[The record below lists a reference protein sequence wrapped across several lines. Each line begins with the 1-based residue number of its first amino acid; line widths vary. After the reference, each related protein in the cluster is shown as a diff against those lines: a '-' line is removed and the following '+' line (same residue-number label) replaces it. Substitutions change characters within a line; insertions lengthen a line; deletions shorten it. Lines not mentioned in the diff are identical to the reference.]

1 MLETLIEFVKILF
14 YIFLTIILIES
25 IIYFVIRPIKNSI
38 NAKKKKEEL
47 DKLIDDFCDDLI
59 KAWEEFEEEQK
70 EHEEEKVEKESNKNK
85 KNKKVEK

>member
-14 YIFLTIILIES
+14 YIFLAIILIES

-59 KAWEEFEEEQK
+59 KAWEEFEEEQ
-70 EHEEEKVEKESNKNK
+70 EEKVEKESNKNK

>member
-14 YIFLTIILIES
+14 YIFLAIILIES

-59 KAWEEFEEEQK
+59 KAWEEFEEGQ
-70 EHEEEKVEKESNKNK
+70 EEKVEKESNKNK

>member
-14 YIFLTIILIES
+14 YIFLAIILIES

-38 NAKKKKEEL
+38 NAKKKSEEL
-47 DKLIDDFCDDLI
+47 DELIDDFCDDLI
-59 KAWEEFEEEQK
+59 KAWEEFEEEQ
-70 EHEEEKVEKESNKNK
+70 EEKVEKESNKNK